1 MIKRQFYAIEHADNG
16 DDASSSSSS
25 SSSSSLNTSS
35 DLSSAAEDE
44 QDDGAW
50 PGTIEAMTVSVSFL
64 QSLVCVCVCV
74 AQEAC
79 LLKEFFYGGEL
90 VVEGLEML
98 TRVFFGGR
106 FVFDVSEMLAKVFSV
121 EDFLLR
127 SWMVVFFGK
136 ENPLLLPLAVE
147 ESFVCDVAT
156 ASSHESDE
164 SSREEEGEEA
174 GSGAQLA
181 PLHALLVPYL
191 QFFCCILTE
200 HDHL

>member
-1 MIKRQFYAIEHADNG
+1 M
-16 DDASSSSSS
+16 
-25 SSSSSLNTSS
+25 
-35 DLSSAAEDE
+35 
-44 QDDGAW
+44 
-50 PGTIEAMTVSVSFL
+50 
-64 QSLVCVCVCV
+64 CVCCTGSLSTESV
-74 AQEAC
+74 
-79 LLKEFFYGGEL
+79 FYGGEL
-90 VVEGLEML
+90 VVEVLEML

-106 FVFDVSEMLAKVFSV
+106 FVFDVSEMLANFFSV
-121 EDFLLR
+121 EDLLLR

-136 ENPLLLPLAVE
+136 ENPLLLSLAVE

-164 SSREEEGEEA
+164 SLREEGEEA

-191 QFFCCILTE
+191 QFFFGILTE

>member
-1 MIKRQFYAIEHADNG
+1 
-16 DDASSSSSS
+16 
-25 SSSSSLNTSS
+25 
-35 DLSSAAEDE
+35 
-44 QDDGAW
+44 
-50 PGTIEAMTVSVSFL
+50 
-64 QSLVCVCVCV
+64 VCVCCAGSLSTERV
-74 AQEAC
+74 
-79 LLKEFFYGGEL
+79 FYGGEL

-98 TRVFFGGR
+98 SRLFFSGR
-106 FVFDVSEMLAKVFSV
+106 FVFDSEMLAKVISV
-121 EDFLLR
+121 EDLLLR
-127 SWMVVFFGK
+127 SWMVVFFVK

-164 SSREEEGEEA
+164 SLREEEEGEEA

-181 PLHALLVPYL
+181 PLHFLLVPYL

>member
-1 MIKRQFYAIEHADNG
+1 MR
-16 DDASSSSSS
+16 
-25 SSSSSLNTSS
+25 
-35 DLSSAAEDE
+35 
-44 QDDGAW
+44 
-50 PGTIEAMTVSVSFL
+50 
-64 QSLVCVCVCV
+64 VCVCCAGSSSTERV
-74 AQEAC
+74 
-79 LLKEFFYGGEL
+79 FYGGEL

-98 TRVFFGGR
+98 TKKIFGGR
-106 FVFDVSEMLAKVFSV
+106 FVFHVSEMLAKVFSV
-121 EDFLLR
+121 EDLLLR

-147 ESFVCDVAT
+147 ESSVCDVAT

-164 SSREEEGEEA
+164 SLREEEEGEEA

>member
-44 QDDGAW
+44 EDDGAW
-50 PGTIEAMTVSVSFL
+50 P
-64 QSLVCVCVCV
+64 
-74 AQEAC
+74 
-79 LLKEFFYGGEL
+79 
-90 VVEGLEML
+90 
-98 TRVFFGGR
+98 
-106 FVFDVSEMLAKVFSV
+106 
-121 EDFLLR
+121 
-127 SWMVVFFGK
+127 
-136 ENPLLLPLAVE
+136 
-147 ESFVCDVAT
+147 

-164 SSREEEGEEA
+164 SLREEGEEA

-191 QFFCCILTE
+191 QFFFGILTE

>member
-1 MIKRQFYAIEHADNG
+1 MR
-16 DDASSSSSS
+16 
-25 SSSSSLNTSS
+25 
-35 DLSSAAEDE
+35 
-44 QDDGAW
+44 
-50 PGTIEAMTVSVSFL
+50 
-64 QSLVCVCVCV
+64 VCVCCAGSSSTERV
-74 AQEAC
+74 
-79 LLKEFFYGGEL
+79 FYGGEL

-98 TRVFFGGR
+98 TKIFFGGR
-106 FVFDVSEMLAKVFSV
+106 FVFHVSEMFAKVFSV
-121 EDFLLR
+121 EDLLLR

-164 SSREEEGEEA
+164 SLREEEEEGEEA